1 MYQLSAIEFIEISD
15 LSHDELA
22 SFFARKMFSSK
33 KNKIAIRE
41 VQLKFFFICRK
52 LDTKL

>member
-33 KNKIAIRE
+33 KKQNCDKRSTIKI
-41 VQLKFFFICRK
+41 FFICRK
-52 LDTKL
+52 LDNKL